1 MFPPKKRNFRFRRCS
16 AVFLSSQFSSLSLS
30 LSHFSSCRSTFPI
43 MKHALKTFY
52 LGDCR
57 PFAILSL
64 GFIRIVNVSF
74 MTGFSATAATI
85 PTLAHRPPHLLLYSF
100 SFWLVLPTTLLP
112 FYFLLLCSFPSLPV
126 PFLSLQSLPP
136 LVHVALDWCLIIVAV
151 LIEISQKLKF
161 STLKGEKFSIFMEIT
176 SFYIYIYKICELSF
190 IACLQPS
197 IHLSFLFFPIV

>member
-1 MFPPKKRNFRFRRCS
+1 
-16 AVFLSSQFSSLSLS
+16 
-30 LSHFSSCRSTFPI
+30 

-176 SFYIYIYKICELSF
+176 SFYIYIYIKYASF
-190 IACLQPS
+190 RLLPAYNPQYI
-197 IHLSFLFFPIV
+197 FLFSSSPLYNLNIIWSPLTLPLNG